1 MTGPSTTSSGHDNVQ
16 HAIRQWRLLAV
27 LCRWSPRLPE
37 GSVKPVAP
45 SLDPFCGQSPSNRHS
60 TENRP
65 RSPRTS
71 QGHTINGLL
80 VPTAD

>member
-27 LCRWSPRLPE
+27 LCRCLPE
-37 GSVKPVAP
+37 GSVKPVVP
-45 SLDPFCGQSPSNRHS
+45 SLDPFCGQSPSKRHS
-60 TENRP
+60 AENRP

-71 QGHTINGLL
+71 QGHTIHGLL
-80 VPTAD
+80 VPTAK